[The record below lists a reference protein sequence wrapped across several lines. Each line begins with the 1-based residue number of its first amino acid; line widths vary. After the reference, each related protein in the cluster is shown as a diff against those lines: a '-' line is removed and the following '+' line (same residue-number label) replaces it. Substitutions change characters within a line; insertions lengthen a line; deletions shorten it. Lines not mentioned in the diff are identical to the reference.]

1 MLRKLRTRIKGQS
14 TAEYAILIALV
25 VAAIIAM
32 QKYAQRALQA
42 RVRDAALYMVDQT
55 NEIGNSVQY
64 EPYYLTTNYV
74 INRSGSESVRQDTNL
89 VGMNGSSVTEREKGG
104 ATVYEFNTEDIQ
116 KRDQ

>member
-42 RVRDAALYMVDQT
+42 RVRDAALYMV
-55 NEIGNSVQY
+55 NETSELGNSVQY
-64 EPYYLTTNYV
+64 EPYYLTTNYT
-74 INRSGSESVRQDTNL
+74 INRSGSESVRQDTDL
-89 VGMNGSSVTEREKGG
+89 VGMNGSSATEREKGG
-104 ATVYEFNTEDIQ
+104 ATVYEFNTADIKNREQ
-116 KRDQ
+116 